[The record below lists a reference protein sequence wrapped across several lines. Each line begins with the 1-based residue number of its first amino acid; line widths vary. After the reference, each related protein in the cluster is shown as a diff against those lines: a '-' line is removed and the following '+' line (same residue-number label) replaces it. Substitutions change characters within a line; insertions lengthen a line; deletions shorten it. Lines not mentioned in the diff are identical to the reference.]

1 MAMQPFYSHVMAS
14 GGISGEV
21 FDLCQG
27 PANLGIVDFLLGQNP
42 VAATA
47 LVAGK
52 MYVITLVGTTDFV
65 AIGAASDTVGVVF
78 TATGPGGA
86 GTTGTCEG
94 ACAITEDTPLMI
106 KSTGALGAPAII
118 ELVGAEAEIAGNGG
132 VALKGRMHYLS
143 VRNTDIL
150 ANAITLVAGATING
164 SAVPYTIK
172 TEGDYLLMHEE
183 GGAWRLNV
191 LPRPAE
197 NLAVM
202 ARVDFVSADWSAAN
216 KIKCIQT
223 GIAGLNEIGPHDI
236 TVSKSYVVQIVNTD
250 LTPDEQVGVQV
261 QFAANG
267 DITLG
272 KAAKAPAF
280 AGTLLIVGTID

>member
-21 FDLCQG
+21 FDVTAG
-27 PANLGIVDFLLGQNP
+27 PANLGIIDFLLGQNP
-42 VAATA
+42 VAAIS
-47 LVAGK
+47 LVAGQ
-52 MYVITLVGTTDFV
+52 MYVITFVGTTDFTLL
-65 AIGAASDTVGVVF
+65 GAASNTVGLVF
-78 TATGPGGA
+78 TATGPDLTA
-86 GTTGTCEG
+86 GTGTTEG
-94 ACAITEDTPLMI
+94 ACKVTEDLPLSI

-118 ELVGAEAEIAGNGG
+118 DLSGAEAEIAGNGG

-150 ANAITLVAGATING
+150 SNFITLVASSTING
-164 SAVPYTIK
+164 SATPYTIK
-172 TEGDYLLMHEE
+172 TEGDYILMHEE
-183 GGAWRLNV
+183 SGAWRLNV

-223 GIAGLNEIGPHDI
+223 GVPGLNEIGPHDI
-236 TVSKSYVVQIVNTD
+236 TVNASYIVQIVNTD
-250 LTPDEQVGVQV
+250 LAPDEQVGLQV

-267 DITLG
+267 DITIG